1 VRNCEWVIS
10 HAFNSPP
17 LLPSQRLTGSLARYI
32 FELSSGHS
40 PPNLKKGH
48 SHLLGTI
55 AKMRVP
61 TNNVETE
68 VMGGKTIKLL
78 HHLPCLHRHL
88 CRNAKISTKAC
99 IFRGT
104 REQCAKQVASPSHH
118 PLSLTIGILYGNLS
132 WRHGKII
139 DERHKK

>member
-1 VRNCEWVIS
+1 MRNCEWVIS

-68 VMGGKTIKLL
+68 VMGGRQSSSSI
-78 HHLPCLHRHL
+78 
-88 CRNAKISTKAC
+88 ISH
-99 IFRGT
+99 
-104 REQCAKQVASPSHH
+104 ASTATSAEMPKYPRKRVSLGELGSNVPAMCQASGQSVPSPFVPHNRH
-118 PLSLTIGILYGNLS
+118 PLRKSFTAARQNN
-132 WRHGKII
+132 
-139 DERHKK
+139 